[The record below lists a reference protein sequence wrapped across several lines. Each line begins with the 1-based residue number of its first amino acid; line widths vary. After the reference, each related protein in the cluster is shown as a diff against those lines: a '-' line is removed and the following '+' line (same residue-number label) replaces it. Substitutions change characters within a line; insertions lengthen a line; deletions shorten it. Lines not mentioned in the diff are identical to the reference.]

1 MDWLDLNTES
11 QFEGINQES
20 AEQHIKGVMLFKHSS
35 RCSIS
40 SMALNR
46 LERSWKLS
54 GDNIPTYYLD
64 LLKYRS
70 VSTKIAELYNVEH
83 ESPQVL
89 IIKNGKC
96 IYSASHSAI
105 STAEIEAALAYSQS

>member
-1 MDWLDLNTES
+1 MNWLDLNTES
-11 QFEGINQES
+11 QFEGINQISSEP
-20 AEQHIKGVMLFKHSS
+20 HITGVMLFKHSS

-54 GDNIPTYYLD
+54 GDNLPTYYLD

-70 VSTKIAELYNVEH
+70 VSAKIAELYDVEH

-96 IYSASHSAI
+96 IYTSSHSSI
-105 STAEIEAALAYSQS
+105 STEEIEAAIKCT